1 MYVNNSRHS
10 PETFPS
16 PVKAVIWIEYL
27 DSPLILR
34 CNTVRSQ
41 LHSCCYLV
49 FILVASAPEICYSL
63 KPSKNGRGLL
73 TPYPHLTTHRPIISF
88 HQFPQTTF
96 THFQGTQCQHI
107 ALNLTMA
114 HEHNI
119 AQHHI
124 ETPNKHCQMELLTR
138 GMSEGSVV
146 EDAVERNSWGKSRCE
161 QMCHFPI
168 TGGLHRTSG
177 DAPLETPTLQ
187 NPVPVWCH
195 VHKSNSSSSK

>member
-1 MYVNNSRHS
+1 MYVLCKYFLLFFVIYVNNSRHS

-34 CNTVRSQ
+34 CSTVRSQ
-41 LHSCCYLV
+41 LHTCCYLV
-49 FILVASAPEICYSL
+49 FILVESAPEICYSL
-63 KPSKNGRGLL
+63 RPSKNGRGLL
-73 TPYPHLTTHRPIISF
+73 TTYPHLTTHGRRISF

-96 THFQGTQCQHI
+96 THCQGTQCQHI

-124 ETPNKHCQMELLTR
+124 ETPNKHCQVELLTC
-138 GMSEGSVV
+138 GMHEGSVV
-146 EDAVERNSWGKSRCE
+146 EDAVERNSWGKSRC
-161 QMCHFPI
+161 
-168 TGGLHRTSG
+168 
-177 DAPLETPTLQ
+177 
-187 NPVPVWCH
+187 
-195 VHKSNSSSSK
+195 